1 MKDYSKGKIYKI
13 IDFANEDIYIGCT
26 VQTLQERYRG
36 HHIFNMYE
44 KNRDDCEIFLI
55 EDYPCKNREELE
67 NRERY
72 YINKIDCINKMKC
85 KQRVEGD
92 YVILMNVFMK

>member
-13 IDFANEDIYIGCT
+13 IDSSNGDIYIGST
-26 VQTLQERYRG
+26 VQTLKQRYSG
-36 HHIFNMYE
+36 HHLFYLYE

-55 EDYPCKNREELE
+55 EDYPCENKQQLEDREK
-67 NRERY
+67 Y
-72 YINKIDCINKMKC
+72 YINSFDCINKMKC

-92 YVILMNVFMK
+92 YVILMNVFH